1 MHEMRENEYDW
12 SEIGMT
18 FKEFVEWCN
27 ERACDGCWG
36 MIEAMACMDIV
47 SNIRKLPFWKRKKA
61 WKEKEQ
67 QVLDEIVNPI
77 NRKIEEMNKQ

>member
-1 MHEMRENEYDW
+1 MPEMRENECDW
-12 SEIGMT
+12 SEMSMT

-27 ERACDGCWG
+27 NRACDGCWG
-36 MIEAMACMDIV
+36 IIEAMACIDII
-47 SNIRKLPFWKRKKA
+47 SKIRKLPFWKRKKA

-77 NRKIEEMNKQ
+77 NRKIEEMNK